1 MLVSLDLK
9 KLIQCQT
16 NLACLLQAM
25 NMTHDSKIIFIHSE
39 DDLARALDHAK
50 NIAEIC
56 AHVSMRVPAKAA
68 RELALRLA
76 QPSSRQ
82 NGEVQ
87 YAIPQQ
93 QSIIAQG
100 GYLTRSLTDALE
112 GELFLA
118 MDARSSCLYASDDPL
133 FGFAVLEAFP
143 SASFD
148 IGEAGKCRAL
158 GRWTASVMHLMRVLE
173 VGLCCL
179 AIFAGVNP
187 HANWNM
193 ILDQI
198 ESSLKKIGKKSHS
211 PEEEQFAAEA
221 ATHFRSIKNAWRNH
235 AMHARVNYD
244 EERTIEIYDSVRSF
258 MRHLATR
265 LKEAQA

>member
-9 KLIQCQT
+9 TLIHCQT

-25 NMTHDSKIIFIHSE
+25 VMTCDSKINFIHSE
-39 DDLARALDHAK
+39 DDLAHAVDHAN

-56 AHVSMRVPAKAA
+56 GHVSMQVPAKAA
-68 RELALRLA
+68 RELAIRLA
-76 QPSSRQ
+76 LPSSRE
-82 NGEVQ
+82 NGDAL

-100 GYLTRSLTDALE
+100 GYLTRSLKDALE

-118 MDARSSCLYASDDPL
+118 MDAQSSRLYASDDPL

-173 VGLCCL
+173 VGLCSL

-187 HANWNM
+187 HANWNV

-198 ESSLKKIGKKSHS
+198 EASLKKIGKKSHS
-211 PEEEQFAAEA
+211 PEDEQFAAEA

-235 AMHARVNYD
+235 AMHARATYD

-258 MRHLATR
+258 MRHLASR
-265 LKEAQA
+265 LNEAQV